1 MAFSL
6 DRVVPWGRSFAEY
19 RQMFGLTDG
28 DLRNRILGCAD
39 GPASFNAV
47 ATGLNVRVTSV
58 DPLYAFSAAEIRGR
72 IKEAC
77 PQILEQTRQNRDDFV
92 WKGFA
97 SIEALGWARLRAMV
111 RFLRDYPTGRESK
124 RYLAAEL
131 PELPFERSAFGLAL
145 CSHFLFLYSDLFS
158 EQFHLDAVA
167 ELCRVADEVRIFP
180 LVALGGAPSPHV
192 EAVMHAAERLGCR
205 ARIERVGYE
214 FQRGGNE
221 MLRIGNF

>member
-19 RQMFGLTDG
+19 RQMFGLSDA
-28 DLRNRILGCAD
+28 DLQKRILGCAD

-47 ATGLNVRVTSV
+47 ATGLGAKVTSV
-58 DPLYAFSAAEIRGR
+58 DPLYEFSAAEIRGR

-77 PQILEQTRQNRDDFV
+77 PQVLEQTRQNRDDFV
-92 WKGFA
+92 WKEFA

-111 RFLRDYPTGRESK
+111 RFLRDYPTARDAGR
-124 RYLAAEL
+124 YVAAEL
-131 PELPFERSAFGLAL
+131 PELPFEDRAFELAL
-145 CSHFLFLYSDLFS
+145 CSHFLFLYSDQFS

-180 LVALGGAPSPHV
+180 LVSLGNAPSPHV
-192 EAVMHAAERLGCR
+192 EAVVRAAERLGLR
-205 ARIERVGYE
+205 AKVERVPYE

-221 MLRIGNF
+221 MLRIGKF